1 MNTVHKIKDDL
12 EYVPTQE
19 QWVIDQANK
28 GLAQVKSGQDTE
40 AEGWL
45 MYGEALNVGRAM
57 FPQGDNK
64 RFSEWVAT
72 AKLAIV
78 LVLGNL
84 AITVQ

>member
-1 MNTVHKIKDDL
+1 MMLNSTI
-12 EYVPTQE
+12 
-19 QWVIDQANK
+19 QARQ
-28 GLAQVKSGQDTE
+28 GLALVASGEESTI
-40 AEGWL
+40 EGWL